1 MKWIDKLAE
10 WESGIPQKYPENVT
24 NTFFYE
30 TSKCSKDL
38 SDTYQEKYIQSNK
51 LHFPQDYTAFNNH
64 ITKVG
69 NKSVTKAVNKNS
81 VTKKISKIRKERNH
95 SIGFFN
101 LSKDTFLVIPVPKK
115 GKDFSTIKQFMD
127 NASYSQQRGFWK
139 DVASAIKRMLKKYDH
154 VYVSTHGLGVPYFHL
169 RINTYP
175 KFYQTKKFIE

>member
-10 WESGIPQKYPENVT
+10 WESGIPQMYPENVT

-38 SDTYQEKYIQSNK
+38 SDTYQDKYIQSNK

-64 ITKVG
+64 ISKVG
-69 NKSVTKAVNKNS
+69 NKFNG
-81 VTKKISKIRKERNH
+81 TKKISKIKKERNN

-101 LSKDTFLVIPVPKK
+101 LSKDTFLVIPVPRK
-115 GKDFSTIKQFMD
+115 GKDFSTIKTFMD
-127 NASYSQQRGFWK
+127 NASYSQQRGFWR
-139 DVASAIKRMLKKYDH
+139 DVALAIKRMLKKYDH
-154 VYVSTHGLGVPYFHL
+154 VFVSTHGLGVPYFHL